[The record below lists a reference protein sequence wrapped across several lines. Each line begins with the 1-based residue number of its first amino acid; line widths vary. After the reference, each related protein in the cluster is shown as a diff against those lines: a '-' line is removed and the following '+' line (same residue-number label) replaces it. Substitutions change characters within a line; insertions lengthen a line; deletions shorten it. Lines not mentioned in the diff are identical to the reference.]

1 MKIFILGHKGMLGHM
16 VFNTLSKIKNL
27 NISTTEKRFPEFDK
41 SLFYNQDFIINCI
54 GAIPQ
59 RTNNFNINYELPIW
73 LIQNTSCKIIHP
85 STDCEMDGDDYGL
98 SKKKASDFILSKSKN
113 TKMLKSSIIGPEKN
127 NKFGLMEWF
136 LSQEEDVFGYTQ
148 AMWNGVTTYEWS
160 KQCWELIDNWDDYD
174 KLTILS
180 SDPVSKYELLNTI
193 KKIYNKNI
201 NVIPKELGKNKTL
214 VGDIKTKSIEEQL
227 KELKLLKK

>member
-16 VFNTLSKIKNL
+16 VFNTLSKVKNL

-59 RTNNFNINYELPIW
+59 RTNNFNINYKLPIW
-73 LIQNTSCKIIHP
+73 LIQNTNCKIIHP
-85 STDCEMDGDDYGL
+85 STDCEMDDDDYGL

-127 NKFGLMEWF
+127 SKFGLMEWF

-160 KQCWELIDNWDDYD
+160 KQCWKLINNWDDYD

-193 KKIYNKNI
+193 KKIYSKDI
-201 NVIPKELGKNKTL
+201 NVIPKKLGKNKTL
-214 VGDIKTKSIEEQL
+214 MGDIKTKDIKEQL
-227 KELKLLKK
+227 IELKSLIQ